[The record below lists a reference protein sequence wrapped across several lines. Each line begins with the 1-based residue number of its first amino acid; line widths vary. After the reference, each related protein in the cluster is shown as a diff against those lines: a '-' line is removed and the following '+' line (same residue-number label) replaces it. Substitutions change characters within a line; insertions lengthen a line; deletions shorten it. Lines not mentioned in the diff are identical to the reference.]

1 MSEGLQIVW
10 DILRIILDLSI
21 VAFLVYLLLR
31 LIKNNA
37 RMMLLFKGLIVILIL
52 NVVVDFFQLTTVG
65 YLLSF
70 VLANGFIIVVI
81 IFHPEIRKALENLGR
96 NQLFFGKHKE
106 LSLSDR
112 DKVVKTLK
120 ESVDYLSSNKVG
132 ALITLEQNES
142 LYEFISKGHNLFSDL
157 TTELL
162 QSIFITASPLHDGAV
177 IIQGNK
183 VACAKAY
190 YPITQNP
197 LVSDNFGTRH
207 RAAIGISEMSDC
219 ITIAVSEEVGTISI
233 THRGVIFYDL
243 TLNELE
249 DKLRELYLE
258 GEVLNE
264 YNEDEENQDLVNIH
278 EQEYSEENGGLE
290 SDV

>member
-31 LIKNNA
+31 LIKNNV